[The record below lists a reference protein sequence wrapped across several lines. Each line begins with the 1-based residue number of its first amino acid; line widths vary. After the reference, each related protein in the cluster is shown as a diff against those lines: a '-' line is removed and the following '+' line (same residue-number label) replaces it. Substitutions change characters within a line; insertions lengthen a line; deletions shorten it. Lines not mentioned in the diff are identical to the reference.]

1 MSTPSDPN
9 LPAAKQSAANQS
21 DPTSGPTEAD
31 RIRAEILETRA
42 ELSETVEQL
51 GAKLDVK
58 ARVADKQAEVTETVR
73 AKVDEGVATAKENA
87 AKLQEA
93 ATDDQGNPTPQA
105 FAAAG
110 GVFLLLVLLLRR
122 RRRRRRRAQD

>member
-1 MSTPSDPN
+1 MSTPTEPTDSDAGPG
-9 LPAAKQSAANQS
+9 AR
-21 DPTSGPTEAD
+21 SGSTGQPLSEAD
-31 RIRAEILETRA
+31 RIRAEIVETRA
-42 ELSETVEQL
+42 ELSDTVEQL

-58 ARVADKQAEVTETVR
+58 ARVADKQAEVTETVK
-73 AKVDEGVATAKENA
+73 AKVDEGVTTAKQSA

-93 ATDDQGNPTPQA
+93 ATDEQGNPTPQA

-122 RRRRRRRAQD
+122 RRRRRRALS

>member
-1 MSTPSDPN
+1 MTTP
-9 LPAAKQSAANQS
+9 AE
-21 DPTSGPTEAD
+21 PTGADQGPGAGSGTAGQPLSEAD

-42 ELSETVEQL
+42 ELSRTVEQL

-58 ARVADKQAEVTETVR
+58 ARVADKQAEVTETVK
-73 AKVDEGVATAKENA
+73 AKVDEGVTTAKQGA

-93 ATDDQGNPTPQA
+93 ATDEQGKPTPQA
-105 FAAAG
+105 YAAAG

-122 RRRRRRRAQD
+122 RRRRRRALA